1 MKKLKLGMVGGGQG
15 AFIGGVH
22 RIAAR
27 MDDRWELVSGAL
39 SSNKERAKVSAD
51 EIGLVRSYSSFEE
64 MAKVESSLEDGID
77 AVSIVTPNNVH
88 SAPVIAFL
96 NAGIHVICDK
106 PLAATMEQANQI
118 SESVEKSEARFFL
131 THNYTAYP
139 LIRQAQKLVKE
150 GALGRISVVQSEY
163 VKDWLTNE
171 TSNRQA
177 DWRTDPKQ
185 SVAGSIGD
193 IGTHAFNLIELV
205 NGLKTEAI
213 SAELHSFVTGRKVD
227 DNAHIRA
234 RLQDGVKAQIWTSQV
249 AVGHENDL
257 RIRVYGD
264 KGGLEWRQ
272 ENPNQMRLSIFGEP
286 SKILTR
292 GYGSDEG
299 TRIPPGHPEGYLEG
313 FANLYSEIADII
325 IGINSGENLPGLQS
339 GLNGM
344 WFISACQESSEND
357 GRWVFR

>member
-39 SSNKERAKVSAD
+39 SSNKERAKLSAD
-51 EIGLVRSYSSFEE
+51 ELGLVRSYSSFEE

-150 GALGRISVVQSEY
+150 GALGRIRVVQSEY
-163 VKDWLTNE
+163 VQDWLTNE

-177 DWRTDPKQ
+177 DCRTDPKQ
-185 SVAGSIGD
+185 SGAGSIGD
-193 IGTHAFNLIELV
+193 IGTHAFNLVEFV
-205 NGLKTEAI
+205 TGLKTEAI

-313 FANLYSEIADII
+313 FANLYSEIADTI

-357 GRWVFR
+357 GMWVFS

>member
-39 SSNKERAKVSAD
+39 SSNIERAKVSAD

-64 MAKVESSLEDGID
+64 MAEVEASLEDGID

-88 SAPVIAFL
+88 SDPAVAFL

-106 PLAATMEQANQI
+106 PLAATMAQANQI
-118 SESVEKSEARFFL
+118 SEAVETSEARFFL

-150 GALGRISVVQSEY
+150 GTLGQIRLVQAEY
-163 VKDWLTNE
+163 VQDWLTNK

-185 SVAGSIGD
+185 SGAGSIGD
-193 IGTHAFNLIELV
+193 IGTHAYNLVEFV
-205 NGLKTEAI
+205 TGLKTEAI
-213 SAELHSFVTGRKVD
+213 SAELHSFVAGRKVD

-234 RLQDGVKAQIWTSQV
+234 RLRGGAKAQIWTSQV

-272 ENPNQMRLSIFGEP
+272 ENPNQMRLSVFGEQ

-313 FANLYSEIADII
+313 FANLYSEIADTI
-325 IGINSGENLPGLQS
+325 IGKNSGENLPGLQS
-339 GLNGM
+339 GLDGM
-344 WFISACQESSEND
+344 WFISACQESSKND
-357 GRWVFR
+357 GRWIVR